1 MTGQP
6 RHITIFTAHILVGIL
21 VAILV
26 WPMLP
31 TPTLAAIAGPT
42 IGPLR
47 ILTAGPVQ
55 KYAKLEV
62 AFDITDTAA
71 TTMYFPYDTNPPVGI
86 QPGAGISVNALLLP
100 PGQADWARSRTLPC
114 FYYQPVQELGSGAK
128 VTLAPTGRAEWRCR
142 FTPETAGQWRYKIR
156 ATDTAGATESA
167 IHEFDCIDSNRKGFI
182 RVSPTDS
189 RFFEFSDGT
198 PFIAPLINVEEGG
211 PFNSVAGVR
220 QNIQKMGQSGIR
232 FVRWFPTG
240 EGANYAV
247 IPFGDSMRMSWGFGE
262 SATGIDDVDTAAGKL
277 FSFKPYFYST
287 QEVAALPGA
296 RYRLELSRQGRGR
309 TGTARRGKQRPAGH
323 LLYRQHLPRVQW
335 AQRHMRHHARRLEQ
349 LLGDVRQLRRCPQ
362 RRSEYARS
370 LRQQRRAGAVWQ
382 R

>member
-296 RYRLELSRQGRGR
+296 RYRLSFRAKVVGEQVLRAEVNSARLDICSIASTYHASNGHNDTCDITRDGWNNYSVTFVNSGDALSVAAS
-309 TGTARRGKQRPAGH
+309 TQRA
-323 LLYRQHLPRVQW
+323 
-335 AQRHMRHHARRLEQ
+335 
-349 LLGDVRQLRRCPQ
+349 
-362 RRSEYARS
+362 